1 MNIQVNGKS
10 LEVIEPLTIVDLIKQ
25 LDDQNQRIAIEIN
38 EAIIPKSNHAEFMIS
53 DNDKIE
59 IIKAV
64 GGG

>member
-25 LDDQNQRIAIEIN
+25 LDYQNQRIAIEIN

>member
-1 MNIQVNGKS
+1 MIIQVNGKS

-25 LDDQNQRIAIEIN
+25 LDYQNQRIAIEIN

>member
-10 LEVIEPLTIVDLIKQ
+10 LEVIKPLTIVDLIKQ
-25 LDDQNQRIAIEIN
+25 LDYQNQRIAIEIN